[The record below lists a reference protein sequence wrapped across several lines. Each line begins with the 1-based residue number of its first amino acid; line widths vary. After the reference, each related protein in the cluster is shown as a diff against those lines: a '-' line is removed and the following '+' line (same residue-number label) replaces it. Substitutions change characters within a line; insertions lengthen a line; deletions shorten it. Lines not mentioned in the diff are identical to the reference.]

1 MLPPADAMVA
11 SSSRTLSR
19 DMPLR
24 SAVLAFVLLLVSWG
38 LAAPSAPAQ
47 EVLIPMDDR
56 QSDHLKAYGAVY
68 MALQTGQKVD
78 WLLNYRGGAFL
89 TRATDAALQELRTRG
104 VSFKQV
110 GGGQASTIISKVEA
124 DGSNMAVVPL
134 EKAPKIA
141 VYAPEGAVPWDDAV
155 RLALEYADVPHDI
168 IYDDAVLNGKLE
180 KYDWLHLHHEDFTGQ
195 FGKFIRYRNEPW
207 YIQKQKKARNLARK
221 HGYRK
226 VSQLKLA
233 VARQIRDYVSRGG
246 FLFSMCS
253 GTETFDIALAAH
265 KTDIVPEAYD
275 GDPVDPNALQK
286 LDYGPTLAFTNFK
299 PNLNAQEYKHSNIDV
314 GPPPAEIRDP
324 SLDYFTLFDFS
335 AKWDP
340 VPTMLTQNHV
350 ATVKGFVGQTTAFK
364 KSLVKENVEVL
375 AKPPN
380 RDQVRYIHG
389 TLGQGT
395 FTFYAGHDPEDY
407 QHFVGD
413 PPTDLS
419 LHPNSPGYRLILN
432 NILFPAAKKK
442 KQKT

>member
-1 MLPPADAMVA
+1 MSV
-11 SSSRTLSR
+11 R
-19 DMPLR
+19 PL
-24 SAVLAFVLLLVSWG
+24 FYTGLLLLLTWG
-38 LAAPSAPAQ
+38 VGAPVGQAQ
-47 EVLIPMDDR
+47 DVLIPMDNQ

-68 MALQTGQKVD
+68 GTLNAGQKVD
-78 WLLNYRGGAFL
+78 WLLNYRGGSFL
-89 TRATDAALQELRTRG
+89 TNATTAVKQELRTRG
-104 VSFKQV
+104 VSFQEV
-110 GGGQASTIISKVEA
+110 GGAQASQIIAKVEA

-141 VYAPEGAVPWDDAV
+141 VYAPSGAVPWDDAV
-155 RLALEYADVPHDI
+155 RLALNYADVPHDV
-168 IYDDAVLNGKLE
+168 IYDDAVLNGKLDQ
-180 KYDWLHLHHEDFTGQ
+180 YDWLHLHHEDFTGQ

-207 YIQKQKKARNLARK
+207 YIQKQKTARELARK

-233 VARQIRDYVSRGG
+233 VTQRIRDYVRRGG
-246 FLFSMCS
+246 FMFSMCS
-253 GTETFDIALAAH
+253 GTETFDIALAAR

-275 GDPVDPNALQK
+275 GDPVNPNALDK
-286 LDYGPTLAFTNFK
+286 LDYGPTLAFTNFR
-299 PNLNAQEYKHSNIDV
+299 PNLNAQEYSHSNIDV
-314 GPPPAEIRDP
+314 GPPPTQIRDP

-364 KSLVKENVEVL
+364 KDLVKEDVVVL
-375 AKPPN
+375 AKPPE
-380 RDQVRYIHG
+380 RDQVRYLHG

-395 FTFYAGHDPEDY
+395 FTFYSGHDPEDY

>member
-1 MLPPADAMVA
+1 MQMTPPV
-11 SSSRTLSR
+11 S
-19 DMPLR
+19 PLR
-24 SAVLAFVLLLVSWG
+24 FLAIICLLIVPAWG
-38 LAAPSAPAQ
+38 GAPTPAAAQ
-47 EVLIPMDDR
+47 DVLIPMDAN
-56 QSDHLKAYGAVY
+56 QTNHLKAYGAVY
-68 MALQTGQKVD
+68 GALQEGQKVD
-78 WLLNYRGGAFL
+78 WLLNYKGGSFL
-89 TRATDAALQELRTRG
+89 TRASSAVVQDLRARG
-104 VSFKQV
+104 VSFKRV
-110 GGGQASTIISKVEA
+110 GSGQASAIIAKVEA
-124 DGSNMAVVPL
+124 DGSNMSVVPL

-141 VYAPEGAVPWDDAV
+141 VYAPDSAVPWDDAV
-155 RLALEYADVPHDI
+155 RLALKYAEVPHDV
-168 IYDDAVLNGKLE
+168 IYDDAVLNDKLNQ
-180 KYDWLHLHHEDFTGQ
+180 YDWLHLHHEDFTGQ
-195 FGKFIRYRNEPW
+195 FGKFIRYRNQPW
-207 YIQKQKKARNLARK
+207 YIQKQKKARTLARK

-226 VSQLKLA
+226 VSQLKLG
-233 VARQIRDYVSRGG
+233 VAQKIRNYVTRGG

-265 KTDIVPEAYD
+265 QTDIVPEEYD
-275 GDPVDPNALQK
+275 GDPVDPNALQQ
-286 LDYGPTLAFTNFK
+286 LDYGPTLAFTNFR

-314 GPPPAEIRDP
+314 GPPPSEIRDP

-350 ATVKGFVGQTTAFK
+350 ATVKGFVGQTTAFSK
-364 KSLVKENVEVL
+364 DVLKEGVEVL

-389 TLGQGT
+389 SLGQGT

-407 QHFVGD
+407 QHYVGD

>member
-1 MLPPADAMVA
+1 MRR
-11 SSSRTLSR
+11 RTAL
-19 DMPLR
+19 
-24 SAVLAFVLLLVSWG
+24 LLLVFLLLGGG
-38 LAAPSAPAQ
+38 LAHSTSAQ
-47 EVLIPMDDR
+47 DLLIPMDEQ
-56 QSDHLKAYGAVY
+56 QSDHLKAYGGVY
-68 MALQTGQKVD
+68 ATLQEGQTVD
-78 WLLNYRGGAFL
+78 WLLNYRGGSFL
-89 TRATDAALQELRTRG
+89 TQASEAVQRELRVRG
-104 VSFKQV
+104 VSFTVV
-110 GGGQASTIISKVEA
+110 GGGEASKIISKVKA
-124 DGSNMAVVPL
+124 DGSNMSVVPL

-141 VYAPEGAVPWDDAV
+141 VYAPDGAVPWDDAV
-155 RLALEYADVPHDI
+155 RLALNYAEVPHDV
-168 IYDDAVLNGKLE
+168 IYDEEVLSGELQQ
-180 KYDWLHLHHEDFTGQ
+180 YDWLHLHHEDFTGQ

-207 YIQKQKKARNLARK
+207 YIQKQQKAEAAAKKF
-221 HGYRK
+221 GFQK

-233 VARQIRDYVSRGG
+233 VAGRIKEYVSRGG

-253 GTETFDIALAAH
+253 GTETLDIALAAH
-265 KTDIVPEAYD
+265 ETDIVPKEYD

-286 LDYGPTLAFTNFK
+286 LDYSNTFAFRNFS
-299 PNLNAQEYKHSNIDV
+299 PNLNAREYSHSNIDV
-314 GPPPAEIRDP
+314 GPPPSRIRDP
-324 SLDYFTLFDFS
+324 SLDYFTLFEFS

-350 ATVKGFVGQTTAFK
+350 ATVKGFVGQTTAY
-364 KSLVKENVEVL
+364 SEDVIKEDVVVL
-375 AKPPN
+375 AEAPDRP
-380 RDQVRYIHG
+380 QVRYVHG